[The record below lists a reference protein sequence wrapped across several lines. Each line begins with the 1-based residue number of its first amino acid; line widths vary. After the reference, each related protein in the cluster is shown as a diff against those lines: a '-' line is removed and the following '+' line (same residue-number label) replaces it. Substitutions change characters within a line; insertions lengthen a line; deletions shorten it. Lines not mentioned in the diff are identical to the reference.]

1 MGCACGSPRPPSA
14 RANVSGHAGGTSTA
28 GAAAVVATAGGVLD
42 IAAGEWATVPRWQ
55 AAARPAAAQPASATQ
70 APTKSSVD
78 RMRQS
83 TTPIYMPI
91 SAFFP
96 PFLEPGAGNLRSEGR
111 SRSSGRALEG
121 CRTR

>member
-1 MGCACGSPRPPSA
+1 MGCACGSPRPPRA
-14 RANVSGHAGGTSTA
+14 RANVSGHAGETSTA
-28 GAAAVVATAGGVLD
+28 GDAAVVAAAGGVLD

-55 AAARPAAAQPASATQ
+55 AAASPNAAQPASVTQ

-96 PFLEPGAGNLRSEGR
+96 PGPLAGSRQLALRGPKS
-111 SRSSGRALEG
+111 
-121 CRTR
+121 